1 MKEVKE
7 NLREIVKKHHDLMWL
22 MLLLFVGSLGLLI
35 TTLTT
40 LNPNVSV
47 TNIGYGDIGGYR
59 TGGWVNML
67 TFAIFAIVLGIFH
80 NLLAVK
86 IFHKKG
92 DGLAK
97 VLIIISMFLLVGAFI
112 VLIRLLGEG

>member
-1 MKEVKE
+1 MEEIKKNLKE
-7 NLREIVKKHHDLMWL
+7 IIKKQHGLMWL
-22 MLLLFVGSLGLLI
+22 MLLLFVGSLGLFV
-35 TTLTT
+35 TTLVT

-47 TNIGYGDIGGYR
+47 TNVGYGDIGGYR
-59 TGGWVNML
+59 TGGWISML
-67 TFAIFAIVLGIFH
+67 AFAIFAVILGVLH

-86 IFHKKG
+86 IYHKKG

-97 VLIIISMFLLVGAFI
+97 VLVVTSIFLLIGAFV